1 MAHCIDFMKTVCT
14 SKISQISEFQNHIP
28 KTFNFHTYISPSY
41 YPKKNQFSMTDPV
54 AMIVKKQKYFIAILA
69 ELTIGLIAYVQ
80 TLKMNH
86 KVTKRQSKLDQ
97 TLRT

>member
-1 MAHCIDFMKTVCT
+1 
-14 SKISQISEFQNHIP
+14 
-28 KTFNFHTYISPSY
+28 
-41 YPKKNQFSMTDPV
+41 MTDPV